1 MPDMYGSGDLTNQQK
16 AAILFIA
23 IGPEYSAKLFQHMD
37 DDEIEQLTL
46 EIANQKQVSSAL
58 KAEVISEF
66 YSMCMAQDYISS
78 GGLQYAQNVLEK
90 ALGPDKALEIINRLT
105 TSLQVRPFDFLRKT
119 DPAQLLNFIQNEHPQ
134 TIALIMAYLEPDQAA
149 IVLGSLPPEAQVEV
163 TKRVA
168 MMDRTSPDF
177 IREVERVL
185 ERKLS
190 SMVTQDF
197 TTAGGIKAIVE
208 VLNRVDRTTE
218 KAIVETLEVDNPELA
233 EEIKKLMFVF
243 EDIVQIDD
251 RSLQLVLRQVETKDL
266 SLALKATPQEV
277 AEKVFKNMSTRAAD
291 MLREEIE
298 FMGPV
303 KIRDVEEAQQ
313 KVVGVIR
320 VLEDKGEIVIWQ
332 GRRDDCLGLSRQPS
346 GKRIRI
352 SSMSPPLRRRPVRTV
367 RRKDSARRP
376 FRTSW
381 HALQSVNRRWT
392 SVSKRRRYR
401 SPSSVGK
408 PRRNT
413 TVF

>member
-37 DDEIEQLTL
+37 DDEIEHLTL

-58 KAEVISEF
+58 KAEVIAEF

-90 ALGPDKALEIINRLT
+90 ALGPDKALEIINRIT

-168 MMDRTSPDF
+168 TMDRTSPDF

-218 KAIVETLEVDNPELA
+218 KAIV
-233 EEIKKLMFVF
+233 
-243 EDIVQIDD
+243 
-251 RSLQLVLRQVETKDL
+251 
-266 SLALKATPQEV
+266 
-277 AEKVFKNMSTRAAD
+277 
-291 MLREEIE
+291 
-298 FMGPV
+298 
-303 KIRDVEEAQQ
+303 
-313 KVVGVIR
+313 
-320 VLEDKGEIVIWQ
+320 
-332 GRRDDCLGLSRQPS
+332 
-346 GKRIRI
+346 
-352 SSMSPPLRRRPVRTV
+352 
-367 RRKDSARRP
+367 
-376 FRTSW
+376 
-381 HALQSVNRRWT
+381 
-392 SVSKRRRYR
+392 
-401 SPSSVGK
+401 
-408 PRRNT
+408 
-413 TVF
+413 